1 MAEQQKL
8 TLAQQEAL
16 NRERDRQ
23 MRLKEEKAPTTK
35 TEMGR
40 LLKKGGAI
48 MRKKLFADGGE
59 VPAEDRVSLSGGLPP
74 ISRDKFEAEEDTGPV
89 TGRLYK
95 GRPKRNSDGSISGG
109 LPPISRDKFAKKGFK
124 TGGSV
129 KSSAS
134 RRADGIA
141 AKGKTKGRFV

>member
-8 TLAQQEAL
+8 TPAQQEAL
-16 NRERDRQ
+16 DKERDRQ
-23 MRLKEEKAPTTK
+23 TREKENKAPTTK

-59 VPAEDRVSLSGGLPP
+59 VPAEDRGSLSGGLPP

-89 TGRLYK
+89 TGRLHK
-95 GRPKRNSDGSISGG
+95 GRPKRKSGG
-109 LPPISRDKFAKKGFK
+109 FTFDKRGFK
-124 TGGSV
+124 NGGSV

-134 RRADGIA
+134 KRADGIA
-141 AKGKTKGRFV
+141 QRGKTKGRML

>member
-8 TLAQQEAL
+8 TPAQKEAL
-16 NRERDRQ
+16 DRERDRQ

-48 MRKKLFADGGE
+48 G
-59 VPAEDRVSLSGGLPP
+59 
-74 ISRDKFEAEEDTGPV
+74 
-89 TGRLYK
+89 
-95 GRPKRNSDGSISGG
+95 
-109 LPPISRDKFAKKGFK
+109 
-124 TGGSV
+124 
-129 KSSAS
+129 SAS